1 MTGIPAS
8 EWVRRFPR
16 VAPIEGSSVGMAFVR
31 EKLRGKSPSGLK
43 TMLTRSARVAGWVT
57 IPTAGAVLALWSLA
71 TVAGAYSTA
80 TSIRA
85 NAHFLPARVNV
96 AKVDAQSMEAASKL
110 KQALVAHEWAKRRQ
124 QAAAAEAAD
133 KSERLAAAKVQQPS
147 PLDERFAHAFATPD
161 ADRFGPD
168 LAEPERAARVALAL
182 SAPSTMKLGFADT
195 APSSGSA
202 VREVL
207 VASLVLPDQE
217 DDADDEEQIAL
228 ADTGEVI
235 EGPDFAAVPENVPL
249 PAYRPRAEEGT
260 KPETRRRAEAEPE
273 DDNQPVRKPAK
284 RLVQPSQP
292 VLAYARP
299 DNPSER
305 GGLGTVF
312 RNLFSSPG
320 GSGVRA
326 GGGTAVYDINAAT
339 VTMPDGTK
347 LEAHS
352 GIGAMADDARYVNQ
366 KMRGPTPPDTYKLS
380 MRESLFHGVEAI
392 RLTPVS
398 GKVKHGR
405 NGLLA
410 HSYLLRGGRAESHGC
425 VAFKDYKRFL
435 TAFKQG
441 KIKHLVVVGGGGGGA
456 RPKATTVADNGRG
469 A

>member
-1 MTGIPAS
+1 
-8 EWVRRFPR
+8 
-16 VAPIEGSSVGMAFVR
+16 MAFVR
-31 EKLRGKSPSGLK
+31 EKFRGNDPASGLK
-43 TMLTRSARVAGWVT
+43 TVLARSARISGWVV
-57 IPTAGAVLALWSLA
+57 IPTAGAVLAIWSLA
-71 TVAGAYSTA
+71 TVAGAYSAA

-85 NAHFLPARVNV
+85 NAHFLPTRISV
-96 AKVDAQSMEAASKL
+96 ASAGMQSMEAASRL
-110 KQALVAHEWAKRRQ
+110 KQALVAHEWSKRRQ
-124 QAAAAEAAD
+124 LAAAAEAAD
-133 KSERLAAAKVQQPS
+133 KSARLAAANAPQD
-147 PLDERFAHAFATPD
+147 PLDERFARALGIPD
-161 ADRFGPD
+161 ADRFGPG

-182 SAPSTMKLGFADT
+182 SAPSTMELGFADA
-195 APSSGSA
+195 APTPDAA

-217 DDADDEEQIAL
+217 DDADDEQQLAL
-228 ADTGEVI
+228 ADSGEVI
-235 EGPDFAAVPENVPL
+235 EGPDFAAVPENAPL
-249 PAYRPRAEEGT
+249 PAYRPRAEEAT
-260 KPETRRRAEAEPE
+260 KPETRRRADAEPE
-273 DDNQPVRKPAK
+273 RDDEPVRKPAK
-284 RLVQPSQP
+284 RISQPAQP

-299 DNPSER
+299 DNPSES
-305 GGLGTVF
+305 GGLGQAF

-320 GSGVRA
+320 GSSARA
-326 GGGTAVYDINAAT
+326 GNGTAVYDIASAT

-352 GIGAMADDARYVNQ
+352 GIGSMADNVRYVGQ

-392 RLTPVS
+392 RLTPVD

-435 TAFKQG
+435 AAFKKG
-441 KIKHLVVVGGGGGGA
+441 KINRLVVVGGGGGS

>member
-1 MTGIPAS
+1 
-8 EWVRRFPR
+8 
-16 VAPIEGSSVGMAFVR
+16 MAFVR
-31 EKLRGKSPSGLK
+31 EKFRGNSPASGFK
-43 TMLTRSARVAGWVT
+43 TVLARSARVTAWIA
-57 IPTAGAVLALWSLA
+57 IPTAGAVLAMWSLA
-71 TVAGAYSTA
+71 TVAGAYSAA

-85 NAHFLPARVNV
+85 NAHFLPTRVNV
-96 AKVDAQSMEAASKL
+96 AGADLQSMEAASRL
-110 KQALVAHEWAKRRQ
+110 KQALVAHEWTKRRQ
-124 QAAAAEAAD
+124 LAAAAEAAD
-133 KSERLAAAKVQQPS
+133 KAERLAAAETLQD
-147 PLDERFAHAFATPD
+147 PLDERFARALGTPD
-161 ADRFGPD
+161 ADRFGPG

-182 SAPSTMKLGFADT
+182 SAPSTRELGFAN
-195 APSSGSA
+195 ASPSPDAAA

-217 DDADDEEQIAL
+217 DDADDEQQVAL

-235 EGPDFAAVPENVPL
+235 EGPDFAAVPENAPL
-249 PAYRPRAEEGT
+249 PAYRPRAEEAS
-260 KPETRRRAEAEPE
+260 KPETRRRADVEPE
-273 DDNQPVRKPAK
+273 SDDEPVRKPAK
-284 RLVQPSQP
+284 RISQPAQP
-292 VLAYARP
+292 VLAYAKP
-299 DNPSER
+299 DNPSES
-305 GGLGTVF
+305 GGLGQAF

-320 GSGVRA
+320 GSSARA
-326 GGGTAVYDINAAT
+326 GNGTAVYDIASAT
-339 VTMPDGTK
+339 VTMPDGTR

-352 GIGAMADDARYVNQ
+352 GIGSMADNVRYVNQ

-392 RLTPVS
+392 RLTPVD

-435 TAFKQG
+435 AAFKQG
-441 KIKHLVVVGGGGGGA
+441 KIKRLVVVGGGGS

>member
-1 MTGIPAS
+1 
-8 EWVRRFPR
+8 
-16 VAPIEGSSVGMAFVR
+16 MAFVR
-31 EKLRGKSPSGLK
+31 EKFRGNGSASGFK
-43 TMLTRSARVAGWVT
+43 TVLARSARMAGWVT
-57 IPTAGAVLALWSLA
+57 IPTAGAVLAMWSLA
-71 TVAGAYSTA
+71 TVAGAYSAA

-85 NAHFLPARVNV
+85 NAHFLPRPVSV
-96 AKVDAQSMEAASKL
+96 ASVDAQSMEAASKL
-110 KQALVAHEWAKRRQ
+110 KQALVAHEWSKRRQ
-124 QAAAAEAAD
+124 QTAAAEAAD
-133 KSERLAAAKVQQPS
+133 KTERLAAAAQAHQPPS
-147 PLDERFAHAFATPD
+147 EERFAHAFDMPD
-161 ADRFGPD
+161 ADRFGPG

-182 SAPSTMKLGFADT
+182 STPSTMELGFADAVPT
-195 APSSGSA
+195 QVSA

-217 DDADDEEQIAL
+217 DEADDEEQIAL

-235 EGPDFAAVPENVPL
+235 EGPDFAAIPENVPL
-249 PAYRPRAEEGT
+249 PAYRPHAEEGS
-260 KPETRRRAEAEPE
+260 KSETRRRAEAEPE
-273 DDNQPVRKPAK
+273 SDDQPVRKPAK
-284 RLVQPSQP
+284 RIRQPTQP

-299 DNPSER
+299 DNPSES
-305 GGLGTVF
+305 GGLGQAF

-320 GSGVRA
+320 GSRA
-326 GGGTAVYDINAAT
+326 GNGTAVYDINAAT

-352 GIGAMADDARYVNQ
+352 GIGSMADNVRYVNQ

-392 RLTPVS
+392 RLTPVD

-435 TAFKQG
+435 AAFKQG
-441 KIKHLVVVGGGGGGA
+441 KIKRLVVVGGGGGS

>member
-1 MTGIPAS
+1 
-8 EWVRRFPR
+8 
-16 VAPIEGSSVGMAFVR
+16 MAFVR
-31 EKLRGKSPSGLK
+31 EKFRGNRPASGFK
-43 TMLTRSARVAGWVT
+43 TMLARSARMAGWVT
-57 IPTAGAVLALWSLA
+57 IPTAGAVLAMWSLA
-71 TVAGAYSTA
+71 TVAGAYSAA

-85 NAHFLPARVNV
+85 NAHFLPARVGV
-96 AKVDAQSMEAASKL
+96 ATADTQSMEAASKL

-124 QAAAAEAAD
+124 QAAVAEAAD
-133 KSERLAAAKVQQPS
+133 KTERLAAAEALQQRDPS
-147 PLDERFAHAFATPD
+147 DERFARALGTPN
-161 ADRFGPD
+161 ADRFGPG

-182 SAPSTMKLGFADT
+182 STPSTMELGFADA
-195 APSSGSA
+195 APAAHSA

-207 VASLVLPDQE
+207 VASLVLPDQ
-217 DDADDEEQIAL
+217 DDDGDDEEQIAL

-249 PAYRPRAEEGT
+249 PVYRPRAEEGT
-260 KPETRRRAEAEPE
+260 KSETRRRAEAEPE
-273 DDNQPVRKPAK
+273 SDDQPARKPAK
-284 RLVQPSQP
+284 RISQPAQP

-299 DNPSER
+299 DNPSES
-305 GGLGTVF
+305 GGLGQAF

-320 GSGVRA
+320 SSGARA
-326 GGGTAVYDINAAT
+326 GNGTAVYDINAAT

-352 GIGAMADDARYVNQ
+352 GIGSMADNVRYVGQ

-392 RLTPVS
+392 RLTPVD

-435 TAFKQG
+435 AAFKQG
-441 KIKHLVVVGGGGGGA
+441 KIKRLVVVGGGGGS

>member
-1 MTGIPAS
+1 
-8 EWVRRFPR
+8 
-16 VAPIEGSSVGMAFVR
+16 MAFVR
-31 EKLRGKSPSGLK
+31 EKFRGNGSASGFK
-43 TMLTRSARVAGWVT
+43 TMLARSARMAGWVT
-57 IPTAGAVLALWSLA
+57 IPTAGAVLAMWSLA
-71 TVAGAYSTA
+71 TVAGAYSAA

-85 NAHFLPARVNV
+85 NAHFLPTRVSV
-96 AKVDAQSMEAASKL
+96 ASVDPQSMEAASKL

-133 KSERLAAAKVQQPS
+133 KTERLAAAEVQQQPPS
-147 PLDERFAHAFATPD
+147 DERFARALDAPD
-161 ADRFGPD
+161 ADRFGPG

-182 SAPSTMKLGFADT
+182 STPSTMEFGFADAVPT
-195 APSSGSA
+195 PDSA
-202 VREVL
+202 VRDVL
-207 VASLVLPDQE
+207 VASLVLPGQE
-217 DDADDEEQIAL
+217 DDGDDEEQIAL
-228 ADTGEVI
+228 ADTREVI
-235 EGPDFAAVPENVPL
+235 EGPDFAAVPENAPL

-273 DDNQPVRKPAK
+273 SDDQPARKPAK
-284 RLVQPSQP
+284 RISQAQP

-299 DNPSER
+299 DNPSES
-305 GGLGTVF
+305 GGLGQAF

-320 GSGVRA
+320 SSGARA
-326 GGGTAVYDINAAT
+326 GNGTAVYDINAAT

-352 GIGAMADDARYVNQ
+352 GIGSMADNVRYVGQ

-392 RLTPVS
+392 RLTPVD

-441 KIKHLVVVGGGGGGA
+441 KIKRLVVVGGGGS
-456 RPKATTVADNGRG
+456 RSKATTVADNGRG